1 MVLTVGSQTIF
12 SVMFY
17 TGYGIADAPTT
28 TLWRQ
33 TLIDNLY
40 LLYQYGY
47 TYTLNGNN
55 LTVTNL
61 KTVSNNTVESV
72 TLSVG
77 INLSINCD

>member
-12 SVMFY
+12 SVFFY
-17 TGYGIADAPTT
+17 TGFGIADAPSAQ
-28 TLWRQ
+28 LWRQ

-55 LTVTNL
+55 LTITNL
-61 KTVSNNTVESV
+61 KTVSNNVVESV

-77 INLSINCD
+77 INLSIDCA